1 MILFST
7 HFKVTFTT
15 VIWLKYWAALRL
27 LSYPILQITIGVK
40 VNHSC
45 FIILNEFKKIFIGHF
60 LVIVWREEYTGLL
73 TVTPYGDYY
82 DMITAADY
90 GDGPLQVWET
100 FVDPLVLR

>member
-1 MILFST
+1 M
-7 HFKVTFTT
+7 
-15 VIWLKYWAALRL
+15 
-27 LSYPILQITIGVK
+27 
-40 VNHSC
+40 
-45 FIILNEFKKIFIGHF
+45 FIGHF